1 MLMEEKCRLKS
12 DQLTRIKDTENLH
25 FNTTADL
32 EPLRGIIGQN
42 VPQTHLTFG
51 FRVNKKGYNIYIAG
65 ISGTG
70 RSSYARSM
78 AEKNG

>member
-42 VPQTHLTFG
+42 VP
-51 FRVNKKGYNIYIAG
+51 
-65 ISGTG
+65 
-70 RSSYARSM
+70 
-78 AEKNG
+78 